1 MQCAL
6 CGEKGTSF
14 LGRRQY
20 SLCCAKLVVQGGPLA
35 RVPRLVAHAPQVYNL
50 EDWPECRG
58 SLLMPPRFTTWRTT
72 RTATTTKGP
81 NAKSTRGAMDADK
94 IGQVRI
100 RTSVGAGLAHPKG
113 GRLWQNSEHGIP
125 KGEVV
130 HVFEFGRIFDHG
142 TQRGE
147 TLPGCW
153 PQGRSALSTF

>member
-35 RVPRLVAHAPQVYNL
+35 RGPRLVAHAPQVYNL
-50 EDWPECRG
+50 EDYKDGNDHEGAKREKHSWCYGCGQDWASKDPNLSGGGFG
-58 SLLMPPRFTTWRTT
+58 SSQR
-72 RTATTTKGP
+72 
-81 NAKSTRGAMDADK
+81 
-94 IGQVRI
+94 
-100 RTSVGAGLAHPKG
+100 